1 MGKNEEITQLS
12 DEIMQDLTSG
22 VIPLHSAL
30 LKAARLS
37 LLVDIPKNVQL
48 FKDWAKYAEE
58 NSFVISS
65 FNTSMEAAK
74 DPNISV
80 SSANEYERVTAGISS
95 NIFERT
101 GLRTQAQKVANNS
114 AFYRAEAYNFALN
127 IYTTWKFGNIAQNIF
142 EKKREKS
149 ERVLSKIFPDI
160 NQRMNSIAQ
169 NLNSGN
175 QEDWKNAVFSCRT
188 LLMDIA
194 DILHPPT
201 SADDTKKY
209 ITRLQTFV
217 SPKATRETRKKLIN
231 TYLEELKDRIEI
243 TMDLTQGSSHK
254 DRPIVEDAQNIVL
267 YTYLIISDLM
277 EIYDEREKK
286 KSKVEE
292 HS

>member
-37 LLVDIPKNVQL
+37 LLVGIPKNVQL

-149 ERVLSKIFPDI
+149 E
-160 NQRMNSIAQ
+160 
-169 NLNSGN
+169 
-175 QEDWKNAVFSCRT
+175 
-188 LLMDIA
+188 
-194 DILHPPT
+194 
-201 SADDTKKY
+201 
-209 ITRLQTFV
+209 
-217 SPKATRETRKKLIN
+217 
-231 TYLEELKDRIEI
+231 
-243 TMDLTQGSSHK
+243 
-254 DRPIVEDAQNIVL
+254 IVEIRKIGKTRFFHAEPCLWILRIFCNRRPLQMIRKNTSLDFKHL
-267 YTYLIISDLM
+267 FLL
-277 EIYDEREKK
+277 RPP
-286 KSKVEE
+286 
-292 HS
+292 